1 MSPHLTTK
9 KQGTESVGFGVKGT
23 KQHDCSQVAGP
34 EVESLWVFPVLSFC
48 NAVSPG
54 SYPEADGQNYMG
66 NQREEVASFVS
77 HMSRGR
83 GGAWARFCSSLLG
96 RCPPEPHCSPG
107 VSVLG
112 LEGPQNQAVGGQGRI
127 GVRRVYIGP

>member
-1 MSPHLTTK
+1 M
-9 KQGTESVGFGVKGT
+9 
-23 KQHDCSQVAGP
+23 
-34 EVESLWVFPVLSFC
+34 
-48 NAVSPG
+48 SPG

-107 VSVLG
+107 FSVLG

-127 GVRRVYIGP
+127 GVRRVYIGPRYWPLSAAKAEEAKGEGGHFTSSVSLDMGGGDLLPLLIL